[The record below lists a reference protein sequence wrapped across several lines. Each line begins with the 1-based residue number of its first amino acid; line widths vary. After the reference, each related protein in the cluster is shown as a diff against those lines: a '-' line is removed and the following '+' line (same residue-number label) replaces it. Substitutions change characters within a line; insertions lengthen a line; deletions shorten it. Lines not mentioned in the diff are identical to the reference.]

1 MWDARLFELRCISC
15 GQSYSNDVVIF
26 NCSCGGLLE
35 VLIDINKISVKK
47 RDFSRRPLGVWRY
60 KEFLPI
66 DPDDHIISLKEG
78 GTPLYRGRNIG
89 RMVGLT
95 ELFIKNEGGNPTGS
109 FKDRGMTVGVTKALH
124 FGSKFVCCASTGN
137 TSASLAAYAAKAGI
151 KCIVLLPSGNI
162 ALGKLAQAI
171 LHGALVVEIKGNFD
185 VALNLIRKASKDL
198 NLYLL
203 NSINPWRL
211 EGQKTEAFEILE
223 QLDYNVPNTVLVP
236 MGNCGNI
243 SAIWKGFKEFYEI
256 GFINKLPR
264 MIGIQAEGASPVVE
278 AFKNGRE
285 DIIPINYPNT
295 IATAIK
301 IGSPVNAPKALQAI
315 KESKGLIE
323 SVNDNEIMKAQKLL
337 ARFEG
342 VGVEPASAA
351 SLAGVIKLCKLGI
364 VKEDERVVCITTGHA
379 MKDPE
384 MIFNNY
390 EKTIEIE
397 PRIEDLRKILKT

>member
-1 MWDARLFELRCISC
+1 
-15 GQSYSNDVVIF
+15 
-26 NCSCGGLLE
+26 
-35 VLIDINKISVKK
+35 
-47 RDFSRRPLGVWRY
+47 
-60 KEFLPI
+60 
-66 DPDDHIISLKEG
+66 
-78 GTPLYRGRNIG
+78 
-89 RMVGLT
+89 MVGLT